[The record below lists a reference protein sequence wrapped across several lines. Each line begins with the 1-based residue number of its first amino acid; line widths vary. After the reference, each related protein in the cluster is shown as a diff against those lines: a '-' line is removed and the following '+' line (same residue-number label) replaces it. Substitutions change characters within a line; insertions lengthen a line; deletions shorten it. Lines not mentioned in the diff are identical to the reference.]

1 MYLIFIYITAKECQN
16 KFRRTETGCSQDEK
30 EIVDF
35 N

>member
-1 MYLIFIYITAKECQN
+1 MEDLQKYHCQGVSN
-16 KFRRTETGCSQDEK
+16 KFRRTETGCAQDEK